1 MVGVG
6 RKNKMKDKLEQE
18 KSPQTSRAPKGP
30 DSQPERV
37 FATPASRGSG
47 CLGSRSPERII
58 SENVEVTG

>member
-1 MVGVG
+1 
-6 RKNKMKDKLEQE
+6 MKDKLEQE